1 MAANLINRISRLFHG
16 NLSANRCP
24 RRSRC
29 TVTKSLEQRRL
40 LSAAP
45 RVQSLSPADIEA
57 TTSATWNLQFSE
69 PVTGVDMT
77 DFRVTPDVG
86 VTWQSTVIL
95 CVAVPGSFSNL
106 CGPRVLPCI
115 TKSRSLRILTGNNEG
130 QFFPGQLIDLPNTI
144 FAPVQVLL
152 AGDVNKDGLND
163 LLFRETSRTDD
174 GIINYRGHVMLGT
187 IPGELVDTGVFF
199 EGPENNGGITR
210 LFDMDGD
217 LNPDLITTNQD
228 LGLCVY
234 PGMGDGT
241 FAAPIPVGFDGSD
254 RVRINPFE
262 IVITSDGD
270 ATSNLLLFSTAIDPV
285 SGYQQDVTRVTLF
298 QQNAAGQYQLA
309 SQLDVAGSVVP
320 LKRTGLQSRL
330 NSQHGLELRV
340 SRYDKSTEQTSIL
353 FQRLDISP
361 TGQLSS
367 SQILSLPGRI
377 DQTADGDF
385 DGDGITD
392 TVFVGDSPYGSL
404 DSTGITL
411 LLRNPAQQS
420 GDPVRATIS
429 RGEGAGNRPSALLA
443 ADIDGDSALDVL
455 SVSQSTNTL
464 NLSRGLGTGLFLPTQ
479 RFSVGQGPVGVATLD
494 FNHDGLQDAVTA
506 NSLDGTLTFL
516 KNMGNGV
523 LQRDSDLA
531 VGAGVSAVTVADYN
545 GDGLADLAVALPEN
559 AGVAVLYGTTAGT
572 FLAPQYTSTAPGAGR
587 LANGDLNA
595 DGLPDLVVGSAT
607 QGSVHV
613 LLGSSGGLQP
623 GATLFYSSGLHN
635 LIVDDMNQDGISDI
649 LVMTENR
656 EVLISNGLGGGN
668 FTPPELMLYYYSGT
682 AQLSVGDLNGAGPDL
697 VVLSSY
703 VLSTFFEFRTANAV
717 GYFTKVGE
725 QQVEHEPRTFA
736 IGDFTGDGRQD
747 LVAADFQKDGL
758 RMFKNTGNGST
769 YGDSVTV
776 VTNLSP
782 RYDAIAPIQFLEDTK
797 QYRVPMTGITPG
809 LGEEQLVRVVVH
821 STDSP
826 DLLPVPQFLM
836 SADQTSGEFILLP
849 KPAASGFV
857 TVWFYLEDSGDDGD
871 FETWQDNG
879 YTSWQQLKIDVTPIR
894 AKLWTPSGPTQEQR
908 PFFAWTD
915 VPGAYEFRIWI
926 TNSSTGAHPQ
936 VLTTSL
942 VTAWQPEQDLGIGKF
957 DVWIQA
963 VKADGTR
970 LPWSLKSS
978 FEINTGVFIDP
989 LPARI
994 ANARPTVNWAPV
1006 PGADAYEVYVSNLST
1021 GQGGVIREF
1030 VTTNKWT
1037 PAQDMDLSKY
1047 RIWARAV
1054 IRGKYNARWSG
1065 GRDFTVCNPP
1075 VPVGPSVFATVQR
1088 PEFRWGAVSGASTYG
1103 FQLRNTVTGKVVV
1116 DVRGLTTPQFTP
1128 AGPIPFGKYR
1138 WWAIAESATGIRS
1151 DWSTGVDL
1159 IVSDKP
1165 ILLSPSGTVSGQN
1178 LKLTWMAFPGAVSWE
1193 VWLNRSQPQQ
1203 FIVSASSLTQTE
1215 YVVPV
1220 KLVSGVTYRFWT
1232 RAVTG
1237 DNRTTQWSQPM
1248 EFTVASSEAAEP
1260 GSGEESILSPL
1271 QRSLPI
1277 VTTSLPQLIS
1287 GHSAVSRRA
1296 EPPKFNSRQQPD
1308 DERGREAL
1316 TAAAVERSTV
1326 DRRVPAESPL
1336 SSHGM
1341 QVELVG
1347 DAILQAIAELDRSV

>member
-241 FAAPIPVGFDGSD
+241 FAAPIPVGFDGGD

-330 NSQHGLELRV
+330 SSQHGLELRV
-340 SRYDKSTEQTSIL
+340 SRYDKSTDQISIL
-353 FQRLDISP
+353 FQRLEISP
-361 TGQLSS
+361 TGQLSI

-404 DSTGITL
+404 DNTGITL

-443 ADIDGDSALDVL
+443 TDIDGDSALDVL

-464 NLSRGLGTGLFLPTQ
+464 NLSRGLGNGLFLPTQ
-479 RFSVGQGPVGVATLD
+479 RISVGQGPIGVATLD

-506 NSLDGTLTFL
+506 NSVDGTLTFL

-531 VGAGVSAVTVADYN
+531 V
-545 GDGLADLAVALPEN
+545 
-559 AGVAVLYGTTAGT
+559 
-572 FLAPQYTSTAPGAGR
+572 GAGR

-623 GATLFYSSGLHN
+623 GATLYSAGLHN
-635 LIVDDMNQDGISDI
+635 LIVDDMNQDGIPDI
-649 LVMTENR
+649 PVMTENR

-668 FTPPELMLYYYSGT
+668 FTP
-682 AQLSVGDLNGAGPDL
+682 LN
-697 VVLSSY
+697 
-703 VLSTFFEFRTANAV
+703 
-717 GYFTKVGE
+717 
-725 QQVEHEPRTFA
+725 
-736 IGDFTGDGRQD
+736 
-747 LVAADFQKDGL
+747 
-758 RMFKNTGNGST
+758 
-769 YGDSVTV
+769 
-776 VTNLSP
+776 
-782 RYDAIAPIQFLEDTK
+782 
-797 QYRVPMTGITPG
+797 
-809 LGEEQLVRVVVH
+809 
-821 STDSP
+821 
-826 DLLPVPQFLM
+826 
-836 SADQTSGEFILLP
+836 
-849 KPAASGFV
+849 
-857 TVWFYLEDSGDDGD
+857 
-871 FETWQDNG
+871 
-879 YTSWQQLKIDVTPIR
+879 
-894 AKLWTPSGPTQEQR
+894 
-908 PFFAWTD
+908 
-915 VPGAYEFRIWI
+915 
-926 TNSSTGAHPQ
+926 
-936 VLTTSL
+936 
-942 VTAWQPEQDLGIGKF
+942 
-957 DVWIQA
+957 
-963 VKADGTR
+963 
-970 LPWSLKSS
+970 
-978 FEINTGVFIDP
+978 
-989 LPARI
+989 
-994 ANARPTVNWAPV
+994 
-1006 PGADAYEVYVSNLST
+1006 
-1021 GQGGVIREF
+1021 
-1030 VTTNKWT
+1030 
-1037 PAQDMDLSKY
+1037 
-1047 RIWARAV
+1047 
-1054 IRGKYNARWSG
+1054 
-1065 GRDFTVCNPP
+1065 
-1075 VPVGPSVFATVQR
+1075 
-1088 PEFRWGAVSGASTYG
+1088 
-1103 FQLRNTVTGKVVV
+1103 
-1116 DVRGLTTPQFTP
+1116 
-1128 AGPIPFGKYR
+1128 
-1138 WWAIAESATGIRS
+1138 
-1151 DWSTGVDL
+1151 
-1159 IVSDKP
+1159 
-1165 ILLSPSGTVSGQN
+1165 
-1178 LKLTWMAFPGAVSWE
+1178 
-1193 VWLNRSQPQQ
+1193 
-1203 FIVSASSLTQTE
+1203 
-1215 YVVPV
+1215 
-1220 KLVSGVTYRFWT
+1220 
-1232 RAVTG
+1232 
-1237 DNRTTQWSQPM
+1237 
-1248 EFTVASSEAAEP
+1248 
-1260 GSGEESILSPL
+1260 
-1271 QRSLPI
+1271 
-1277 VTTSLPQLIS
+1277 
-1287 GHSAVSRRA
+1287 
-1296 EPPKFNSRQQPD
+1296 
-1308 DERGREAL
+1308 
-1316 TAAAVERSTV
+1316 
-1326 DRRVPAESPL
+1326 
-1336 SSHGM
+1336 
-1341 QVELVG
+1341 
-1347 DAILQAIAELDRSV
+1347 